1 MFKDQIDFWFN
12 EVEKVISGV
21 IDSSA
26 SGVRE
31 WKDIWMSQKG
41 DLLPYFD
48 ENGRIEKEVKLENY
62 SNQEQ
67 RIIVQDSF
75 SAVANKLNSTIFK
88 RSNDSILTRNVI
100 DSLHS
105 DFLNIDAV
113 EILENKLSIDR
124 GNFKKGTKTSKYLA
138 SMRKEAME
146 SQSIGQD
153 YIEKFIDNY
162 NISLSMLLNA
172 LKNIGKIGLSINPMD
187 FILVSAHTNGWKS
200 CHHIENGCY
209 RMGGISYMLDN
220 TSVVGYAYEKTSPL
234 SDSYFNSDEEMPL
247 KLWRAMV
254 FLSPDG
260 RHHGIISRQYPS
272 EKIIYSYAIRELV
285 AELMGNICG
294 VSSNY
299 VAKAYGGMPIKQTE
313 IFDSEHVA
321 NVVRNS
327 YYNYVD
333 PITSHVLLN
342 HFKDSVDSKFS
353 IAIGNNII
361 PCAICG
367 SMRNCDE
374 EESGSSYL
382 MCEECDN
389 RGIRCYDCGG
399 NCSTDYCYDGEYY
412 CESCYNE
419 NFSHCDH
426 CGITVFRDDICEV
439 RTSRYGTAYVC
450 SDCMNDHYHYCDRC
464 GEYYRSVEEVDVN
477 GSIEYWCDLCVS
489 DYAYTCEECG
499 CLFTEVEEIE
509 GDYYCEDC
517 ASSKFEVCDR
527 CEEYS
532 SEITSVGGKNYCEN
546 CLKQH
551 CIECAECG
559 EYTENPVFNLCDDC
573 VKNKE
578 MAVV

>member
-21 IDSSA
+21 IDKSA

-31 WKDIWMSQKG
+31 WKDIWMLQKG

-48 ENGRIEKEVKLENY
+48 ENGRIEKDVKLENC

-67 RIIVQDSF
+67 RIIVQNSF
-75 SAVANKLNSTIFK
+75 SAATDKLNSTIFK
-88 RSNDSILTRNVI
+88 RSNDADLTCNVI
-100 DSLHS
+100 DSLYN
-105 DFLNIDAV
+105 DCLDINAV
-113 EILENKLSIDR
+113 EIFENKLSIDR
-124 GNFKKGTKTSKYLA
+124 GNFKKGTKASKYLA

-146 SQSIGQD
+146 LQSIGQD

-162 NISLSMLLNA
+162 NIAFSMLLNA
-172 LKNIGKIGLSINPMD
+172 LKNMGKIGLSINPMD

-200 CHHIENGCY
+200 CHNIENGCY
-209 RMGGISYMLDN
+209 RMGGISYMLDD
-220 TSVVGYAYEKTSPL
+220 TSVVGYAYEKASPL

-254 FLSPDG
+254 FLSPNG

-272 EKIIYSYAIRELV
+272 EKTIYSYAMRELV
-285 AELMGNICG
+285 AELMANICG
-294 VSSNY
+294 VAPNY
-299 VAKAYGGMPIKQTE
+299 VTKSYSGMSIKQTE
-313 IFDSEHVA
+313 IFDSEHAATVG
-321 NVVRNS
+321 RNS
-327 YYNYVD
+327 DYNYVD

-342 HFKDSVDSKFS
+342 HFKDSVASKFR
-353 IAIGNNII
+353 IAIGNSNI
-361 PCAICG
+361 PCAECG
-367 SMRNCDE
+367 SMRNCNE
-374 EESGSSYL
+374 EESGSGYL

-389 RGIRCYDCGG
+389 RGTRCHDCGER
-399 NCSTDYCYDGEYY
+399 CSTDYYYDEEYY
-412 CESCYNE
+412 CESCYDE
-419 NFSHCDH
+419 NFSHCDC
-426 CGITVFRDDICEV
+426 CGTTVYREDICEI
-439 RTSRYGTAYVC
+439 RTSRYCAVYVC
-450 SDCMNDHYHYCDRC
+450 SDCRDEHYHYCDRC
-464 GEYYRSVEEVDVN
+464 EEYHESVEAVDVN
-477 GSIEYWCDLCVS
+477 GFTEYWCDSCVS
-489 DYAYTCEECG
+489 DDAYTCEECG
-499 CLFTEVEEIE
+499 RLFTEVEEIE

-517 ASSKFEVCDR
+517 ASSKFEVCDI

-532 SEITSVGGKNYCEN
+532 SEITSVGGENYCKN